1 MQPICGLY
9 PAYFKFY
16 IYIPFSL
23 FILATL
29 QNTEEE
35 DELANIKINYGIITG
50 QINNNNF
57 FKDQ

>member
-23 FILATL
+23 FIFATLYL
-29 QNTEEE
+29 QNTEDE
-35 DELANIKINYGIITG
+35 DELANIKINYGIIAG

-57 FKDQ
+57 